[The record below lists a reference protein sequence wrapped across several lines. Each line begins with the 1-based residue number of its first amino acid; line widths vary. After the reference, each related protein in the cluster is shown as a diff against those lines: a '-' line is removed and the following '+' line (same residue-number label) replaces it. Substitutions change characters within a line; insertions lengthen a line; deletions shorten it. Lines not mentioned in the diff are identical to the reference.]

1 MAADDKNKVTVL
13 KLRRQKRKKNKTVLV
28 TAYDYPQARLA
39 DSAGVDAILVGDSL
53 GMTTLGHKTTIPV
66 TMDDMIRHSEAV
78 SRGAKRA
85 FLIGDMPYMS
95 YQVSNEDAV
104 TNAGRFVKA
113 GMDCVKVE
121 GAMTERIKSI
131 ADAGIMVMSH
141 LGLTPHTRA
150 KLGGYRVQGKT
161 AKQAEIIL
169 EQALA
174 LQDAGCSFLLLEGM
188 PRESAAMIA
197 NKLEIPV
204 YGIGA
209 GDKVDGQLVIF
220 HDLMGLFWE
229 FKSKFV
235 KRYCEAGQMMQE
247 ALKQYAAEVRSVE
260 FPSEE
265 NFYAIKEEELEKL
278 LGGGNWKTE
287 KIVYET
293 DQGFPTNHCATP
305 NTTTVKNDA
314 RAEDPPLDDGNK

>member
-13 KLRRQKRKKNKTVLV
+13 KLRRQKRKNDKTVLV
-28 TAYDYPQARLA
+28 TAYDYPQARIA

-53 GMTTLGHKTTIPV
+53 GMTTLGYKTTIPV
-66 TMDDMIRHSEAV
+66 TMDDMIRHAEAV

-95 YQVSNEDAV
+95 YQISNEDAV

-121 GAMTERIKSI
+121 GSMTERIKAI

-161 AKQAEIIL
+161 AKNAEVILNQAYE
-169 EQALA
+169 
-174 LQDAGCSFLLLEGM
+174 LQEAGCSFLLLEAM
-188 PRESAAMIA
+188 PREPSELIA
-197 NKLEIPV
+197 QALEIPV

-235 KRYCEAGQMMQE
+235 KRYCEAGQIMKDS
-247 ALKQYAAEVRSVE
+247 LKLFAAEVRSGQ
-260 FPSEE
+260 FPAQE
-265 NFYAIKEEELEKL
+265 NFYEIKDEELEKL
-278 LGGGNWKTE
+278 LGNSKWK
-287 KIVYET
+287 YET
-293 DQGFPTNHCATP
+293 DQGFPTNHSATP
-305 NTTTVKNDA
+305 NTVTSKEG
-314 RAEDPPLDDGNK
+314 EDSTS